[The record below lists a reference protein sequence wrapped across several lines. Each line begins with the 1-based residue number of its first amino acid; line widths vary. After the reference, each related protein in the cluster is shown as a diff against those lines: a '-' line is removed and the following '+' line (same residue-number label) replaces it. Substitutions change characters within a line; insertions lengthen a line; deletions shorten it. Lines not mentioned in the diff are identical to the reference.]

1 MTNRINPQELPG
13 LEPCPFCG
21 MNMQL
26 DAYGFMHPDNDD
38 CIIGFASF
46 ALDYIPNWNT
56 RADTLE
62 SLAAENERLTEENA
76 DLRNRLSR
84 IVAC

>member
-1 MTNRINPQELPG
+1 MTSTELPG
-13 LEPCPFCG
+13 LVESLRAWPAVEAG
-21 MNMQL
+21 
-26 DAYGFMHPDNDD
+26 DALSAGFVSGKMTE
-38 CIIGFASF
+38 AE
-46 ALDYIPNWNT
+46 LNT
-56 RADTLE
+56 RAADTLE

>member
-1 MTNRINPQELPG
+1 MMQINPQELPG
-13 LEPCPFCG
+13 LVEAVRTAAMLG
-21 MNMQL
+21 LRHEMRVNL
-26 DAYGFMHPDNDD
+26 RKA
-38 CIIGFASF
+38 
-46 ALDYIPNWNT
+46 
-56 RADTLE
+56 ADTLE

>member
-1 MTNRINPQELPG
+1 MTSTELPG
-13 LEPCPFCG
+13 LVESLRAWPAVEAG
-21 MNMQL
+21 
-26 DAYGFMHPDNDD
+26 DALSAGFVSGKMTE
-38 CIIGFASF
+38 A
-46 ALDYIPNWNT
+46 
-56 RADTLE
+56 ADTLE

>member
-13 LEPCPFCG
+13 LVERLRLMADQGDFG
-21 MNMQL
+21 RK
-26 DAYGFMHPDNDD
+26 PDKHD
-38 CIIGFASF
+38 IRRIA
-46 ALDYIPNWNT
+46 
-56 RADTLE
+56 ADTLE

>member
-1 MTNRINPQELPG
+1 MTSRINPQELPG
-13 LEPCPFCG
+13 LVAELRGRSAVAPWRG
-21 MNMQL
+21 HGEAEL
-26 DAYGFMHPDNDD
+26 
-38 CIIGFASF
+38 
-46 ALDYIPNWNT
+46 NT
-56 RADTLE
+56 RAANTLE